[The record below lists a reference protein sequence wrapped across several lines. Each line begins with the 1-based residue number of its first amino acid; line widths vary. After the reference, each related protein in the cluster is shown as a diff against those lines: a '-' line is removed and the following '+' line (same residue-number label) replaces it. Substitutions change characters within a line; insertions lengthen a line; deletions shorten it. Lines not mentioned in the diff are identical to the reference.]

1 MRVFVTGATGFIGSA
16 IVKDLMRAGHTV
28 LGLARSDEKAA
39 ELAAVG
45 AEAHRGSLGDL
56 ESLKQGASRSDGV
69 IHTAFNHDFSTYAAN
84 CEDDRHVIEA
94 LGAGLAGS
102 TRPLVVTSGTA
113 VVLNVAGQPS
123 REDGAPVRSADVPRA
138 ASDEA
143 VAALVATGVNASV
156 VRLPQV
162 HNTEM
167 QGFVT
172 YVVAA
177 ARDKGVSAYVGDGE
191 SRWPAAHVED
201 VARLYRLALEKAEPG
216 AIYNAVAEEGIRLRD
231 IAEVVGRR
239 FALPI
244 RSITPEEAEGHF
256 GWLAPFAM
264 RDMPASSD
272 LTRHK
277 LGWMPTGPGLLA
289 DLEAIRGA

>member
-1 MRVFVTGATGFIGSA
+1 MRIFVTGATGFIGSA
-16 IVKDLMRAGHTV
+16 IVQDLITAGHTV
-28 LGLARSDEKAA
+28 LGLARSEEKAA
-39 ELAAVG
+39 ELVAVG

-56 ESLKQGASRSDGV
+56 ESLQQGASRSDGV

-102 TRPLVVTSGTA
+102 ARPLVVTSGTA
-113 VVLNVAGQPS
+113 VVQNVAGQPS
-123 REDGAPVRSADVPRA
+123 REDAAPVRSADVPRA

-143 VAALVATGVNASV
+143 AAALVATGGNASV

-162 HNTEM
+162 HNTVM

-177 ARDKGVSAYVGDGE
+177 AGEKGVSAYVGDGAN
-191 SRWPAAHVED
+191 RWPAAHVLD

-216 AIYNAVAEEGIRLRD
+216 AIYNAVAEEGIRLRE

-239 FALPI
+239 FDLPV
-244 RSITPEEAEGHF
+244 RSIAPEEAEDHF

-277 LGWMPTGPGLLA
+277 LGWLPTGPGLLA
-289 DLEAIRGA
+289 DLEAIRGK

>member
-56 ESLKQGASRSDGV
+56 ESLTRGARRADGV
-69 IHTAFNHDFSTYAAN
+69 IHTAFNHDFSTYVAN

-102 TRPLVVTSGTA
+102 PRPLVVTSGTA
-113 VVLNVAGQPS
+113 IAASLPGQPS
-123 REDGAPVRSADVPRA
+123 REDAAPVSSADVPRA

-143 VAALVATGVNASV
+143 AAALVAAGGNASV

-162 HNTEM
+162 HNTVM

-172 YVVAA
+172 YVIAA
-177 ARDKGVSAYVGDGE
+177 AREKGLSAYVGDGAN
-191 SRWPAAHVED
+191 RWPAAHVLD
-201 VARLYRLALEKAEPG
+201 VARLYRMALEKAEPG
-216 AIYNAVAEEGIRLRD
+216 AMYNAVAEEGIQLRE

-239 FALPI
+239 LGLPI
-244 RSITPEEAEGHF
+244 SSIAPEAAEGHF

-277 LGWMPTGPGLLA
+277 LGWVPTGSGLLA
-289 DLEAIRGA
+289 DVEAIRGA